1 MKKLNISGS
10 SRTDAVLI
18 IAAVVVLY
26 FIFKGLQA
34 LLEKTN
40 IIPDKEEREAKKT
53 ITGQTGEEKKPATVS
68 AGGFTPVDQKG
79 GAFNPS
85 YYKILIKNTKALAA
99 QKNLKGDVILAT
111 SAGLK
116 QDAQTIYD
124 SVRTPLAVPNPLYW
138 IDNPQQGLGV
148 FRKYR
153 YKAQISQLAET
164 FNNLFKKDLYFWL
177 KDKYDTQDQ
186 KQALGDIIE
195 IVNALPSGGY
205 IYPKNKSINEL
216 TIRK

>member
-1 MKKLNISGS
+1 MKKLNITGS
-10 SRTDAVLI
+10 SRTDAVLVI
-18 IAAVVVLY
+18 GGVVVLY
-26 FIFKGLQA
+26 FLIKGFQA

-53 ITGQTGEEKKPATVS
+53 ITGQTGEEKKPAKVT
-68 AGGFTPVDQKG
+68 APGFTEVKQAG
-79 GAFNPS
+79 GAFNVN
-85 YYKILIKNTKALAA
+85 YYKTLIKNTKALAA
-99 QKNLKGDVILAT
+99 EKNLKGDVILAT
-111 SAGLK
+111 SAGLR
-116 QDAQTIYD
+116 QDAERIYN

-138 IDNPQQGLGV
+138 IDNPQEGLGV

-153 YKAQISQLAET
+153 YKAQISQLAEM
-164 FNNLFKKDLYFWL
+164 FNNTYKKDLYFWL

-186 KQALGDIIE
+186 RQALADIVE

-205 IYPKNKSINEL
+205 IYPRNKSINDL

>member
-1 MKKLNISGS
+1 MKKFNISGS

-18 IAAVVVLY
+18 IGGVVVLY
-26 FIFKGLQA
+26 FLIKGFQA

-53 ITGQTGEEKKPATVS
+53 ITGQTGEEKKPAKVT
-68 AGGFTPVDQKG
+68 APGFTEVKQAG
-79 GAFNPS
+79 GAFNS
-85 YYKILIKNTKALAA
+85 NYYKTLIKNTKALAA
-99 QKNLKGDVILAT
+99 EKGLKGDVILAT
-111 SAGLK
+111 SAGLR
-116 QDAQTIYD
+116 QDAERIYN
-124 SVRTPLAVPNPLYW
+124 SVKTPLAVPNPLYW
-138 IDNPQQGLGV
+138 IDNPQEGLGV

-153 YKAQISQLAET
+153 YKAQISQLAEM
-164 FNNLFKKDLYFWL
+164 FNNTYKKDLYFWL

-186 KQALGDIIE
+186 RQALADIVE

-205 IYPKNKSINEL
+205 IYPKNKSINDL

>member
-18 IAAVVVLY
+18 IGGVVVLY
-26 FIFKGLQA
+26 FLIKGFQA

-53 ITGQTGEEKKPATVS
+53 ITGQTGEEKKPAKVT
-68 AGGFTPVDQKG
+68 AAGFTEVKQAG
-79 GAFNPS
+79 GAFNVN
-85 YYKILIKNTKALAA
+85 YYKTLIKNTKALAA
-99 QKNLKGDVILAT
+99 EKGLKGDVILAT
-111 SAGLK
+111 SAGLR
-116 QDAQTIYD
+116 QDAERIYN

-138 IDNPQQGLGV
+138 MDNPQEGLGV

-153 YKAQISQLAET
+153 YKAQISQLAEM
-164 FNNLFKKDLYFWL
+164 FNNTYKKDLYFWL

-186 KQALGDIIE
+186 RQALADIVE

-205 IYPKNKSINEL
+205 IYPKNKSINDL

>member
-1 MKKLNISGS
+1 MKKLNITGS
-10 SRTDAVLI
+10 SRTDAVLVI
-18 IAAVVVLY
+18 GGVVVLY
-26 FIFKGLQA
+26 FLIKGFQA

-53 ITGQTGEEKKPATVS
+53 ITGQTGEEKKPAKVT
-68 AGGFTPVDQKG
+68 APGFTEVKQAG
-79 GAFNPS
+79 GAFNVN
-85 YYKILIKNTKALAA
+85 YYKTLIKNTKALAA
-99 QKNLKGDVILAT
+99 EKGLKGDVILAT
-111 SAGLK
+111 SAGLR
-116 QDAQTIYD
+116 QDAQKIYD

-138 IDNPQQGLGV
+138 MDNPQQGLGV

-153 YKAQISQLAET
+153 YKAQISQLAEM
-164 FNNLFKKDLYFWL
+164 FNNTYKKDLYFWL

-186 KQALGDIIE
+186 RQALADIVE

-205 IYPKNKSINEL
+205 IYPKNKSINDL

>member
-1 MKKLNISGS
+1 MKKLNITGS
-10 SRTDAVLI
+10 SRTDAVLVI
-18 IAAVVVLY
+18 GGVVVLY
-26 FIFKGLQA
+26 FLIKGFQA

-53 ITGQTGEEKKPATVS
+53 ITGQTGEEKKPTQVS
-68 AGGFTPVDQKG
+68 AAGFTPVTQKG
-79 GAFNPS
+79 GAFNPN
-85 YYKILIKNTKALAA
+85 YYKTLIKNTKALAA
-99 QKNLKGDVILAT
+99 EKNLKGDVILAT
-111 SAGLK
+111 SAGLR
-116 QDAQTIYD
+116 QDAERIYN

-138 IDNPQQGLGV
+138 IDNPQEGLGV

-153 YKAQISQLAET
+153 YKAQISQLAEM
-164 FNNLFKKDLYFWL
+164 FNNTYKKDLYFWL

-186 KQALGDIIE
+186 RQALADIVE

-205 IYPKNKSINEL
+205 IYPKNKSINDL

>member
-1 MKKLNISGS
+1 MKKLNITGS
-10 SRTDAVLI
+10 SRTDAVLVV
-18 IAAVVVLY
+18 AAVVILY
-26 FIFKGLQA
+26 FIVKGFIQ

-53 ITGQTGEEKKPATVS
+53 ITGQTGEEKKPATVT
-68 AGGFTPVDQKG
+68 APGFTPVAQAG
-79 GAFNPS
+79 GAFNVN
-85 YYKILIKNTKALAA
+85 YYKTLIKNTKSLAA
-99 QKNLKGDVILAT
+99 QKGLKGDVILAT
-111 SAGLK
+111 SAGLR
-116 QDAQTIYD
+116 QDAEKIYN

-138 IDNPQQGLGV
+138 MDNPQEGLGV

-153 YKAQISQLAET
+153 YKAQISQLSEM
-164 FNNLFKKDLYFWL
+164 FNNVYKKDLYFWL

-186 KQALGDIIE
+186 KQALADIVD
-195 IVNALPSGGY
+195 IVNALPSGGF